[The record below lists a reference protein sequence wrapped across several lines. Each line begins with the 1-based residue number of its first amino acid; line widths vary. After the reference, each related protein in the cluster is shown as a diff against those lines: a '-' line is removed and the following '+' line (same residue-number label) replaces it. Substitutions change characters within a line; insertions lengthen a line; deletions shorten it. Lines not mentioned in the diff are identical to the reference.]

1 MESIYLVTLQKDIIS
16 PLAKENEAE
25 ELKEKEPK
33 EDKKRRNH
41 KARSKNRLGRF

>member
-16 PLAKENEAE
+16 PLAKEDEAE
-25 ELKEKEPK
+25 ELKEEEPK